1 MSTGRARLLG
11 AEALGTFALVF
22 FGCGAIMVDA
32 ERGGLGQVGVS
43 LAFGL
48 VVMAM
53 VFALVDVSGAHIN
66 PAVTL
71 ALATRRRFPWA
82 AVPGYWGAQ
91 VAGAIAAAIVLRSSL
106 GDVAEP
112 RRHEPVGL
120 RRAVL
125 RLGGRHDGIASR
137 RDPGR
142 RDRRASRDGAAAFA
156 IGGTI
161 ALASLVGGPISGAS
175 LNPARS
181 LGPALVSGELGSLW
195 IYLDGTALGGLSAP
209 SCTTRCVRRRPLD
222 QRALNAENPCTG
234 RGEASNER
242 VTCCF

>member
-1 MSTGRARLLG
+1 MTADRARALG
-11 AEALGTFALVF
+11 AEALGTFGLVL

-32 ERGGLGQVGVS
+32 DGGELGQVGVS

-53 VFALVDVSGAHIN
+53 VYALAHVSGAHIN

-71 ALATRRRFPWA
+71 ALASRSRFPWA

-91 VAGAIAAAIVLRSSL
+91 VTGAIAAGIVLRSSL
-106 GDVAEP
+106 GDVANLGATTPSGSDAQSFAWE
-112 RRHEPVGL
+112 VL
-120 RRAVL
+120 MTATLLVVILAVATDARAVV
-125 RLGGRHDGIASR
+125 
-137 RDPGR
+137 
-142 RDRRASRDGAAAFA
+142 GAALA

-181 LGPALVSGELGSLW
+181 LGPALVSGDLGSLW
-195 IYLDGTALGGLSAP
+195 IYLTAPLLGGVLGALA
-209 SCTTRCVRRRPLD
+209 CDALRRGPH
-222 QRALNAENPCTG
+222 P
-234 RGEASNER
+234 
-242 VTCCF
+242 